1 MKVEPSAD
9 EQGAPVSLR
18 ENMERTSVPECA
30 AWMGERDVEV
40 TSARMPAATK
50 APIDAG
56 VAT

>member
-1 MKVEPSAD
+1 MEPSAD